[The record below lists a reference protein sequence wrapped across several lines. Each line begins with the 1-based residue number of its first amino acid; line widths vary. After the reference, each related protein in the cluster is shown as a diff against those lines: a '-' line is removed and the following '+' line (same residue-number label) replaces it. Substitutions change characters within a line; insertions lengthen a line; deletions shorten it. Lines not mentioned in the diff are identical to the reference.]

1 MNDMN
6 RQDVVEDIVEEIK
19 KVIIGKDYIIEKI
32 LMALLAKGHVLLED
46 IPGVGKTTLAL
57 AFSKV
62 FQLDYRRIQFTPDT
76 MPSDVIGFS
85 IYNKELGEFQ
95 YKQGAI
101 MANMVLADEINRTS
115 SKTQAA
121 LLEAMEEGNVTVDG
135 RTYEL
140 PPPFIV
146 IATQNPY
153 GSAGTQ
159 MLPESQ
165 LDRFLICLS
174 MGYPDKNSEVAIL
187 RERHAGQ
194 PLDTVSTF
202 TSKENLLLMQEEVN
216 KVQISEYIL
225 EYITE
230 LLHATRNNPYI
241 DLGVSPRGGVALTR
255 VAKARAY
262 LKHRSYVI
270 PEDIMYVFSDVCSH
284 RILLNLKARTEE
296 ITSSMVLKQ
305 IIEQTKIPRINL

>member
-1 MNDMN
+1 MN
-6 RQDVVEDIVEEIK
+6 RQDIVEDIVEEIK
-19 KVIIGKDYIIEKI
+19 KVIIGKDYIIEKV

-153 GSAGTQ
+153 GSTGTQ

-174 MGYPDKNSEVAIL
+174 MGYPDKNSEIAIL
-187 RERHAGQ
+187 RGRHAGQ

-216 KVQISEYIL
+216 KVQISDYIL

-230 LLHATRNNPYI
+230 LLLATRNNSYI

-262 LKHRSYVI
+262 LKQRSYVI
-270 PEDIMYVFSDVCSH
+270 PEDIMYVFSDVCNH

-296 ITSSMVLKQ
+296 ITPSMVLKQ

>member
-1 MNDMN
+1 MNN
-6 RQDVVEDIVEEIK
+6 GSGQEIIEEIK
-19 KVIIGKDYIIEKI
+19 KVIIGKDYIIEKV
-32 LMALLAKGHVLLED
+32 LMVLLAKGHVLLDD

-85 IYNKELGEFQ
+85 IYNKEVGEFQ

-121 LLEAMEEGNVTVDG
+121 LLEAMEEANITVDG
-135 RTYEL
+135 CTYEL
-140 PPPFIV
+140 PNPFIV

-165 LDRFLICLS
+165 LDRFLVCLS

-187 RERHAGQ
+187 RGRQAGQ
-194 PLDTVSTF
+194 PLDTLNTF
-202 TSKENLLLMQEEVN
+202 TSKKDLLLMQEEAN
-216 KVQISEYIL
+216 KVQISDYIL

-230 LLHATRNNPYI
+230 LLHATRNNSYI

-262 LKHRSYVI
+262 LKQRNYVI
-270 PEDIMYVFSDVCSH
+270 PEDIMYVFADVCGH
-284 RILLNLKARTEE
+284 RIMLNLKARTEE
-296 ITSSMVLKQ
+296 ITPGRVLKQ
-305 IIEQTKIPRINL
+305 IIEQTKIPHINL

>member
-1 MNDMN
+1 MNN
-6 RQDVVEDIVEEIK
+6 ISGQDIVEEIK
-19 KVIIGKDYIIEKI
+19 KAIIGKDFIIEKV

-85 IYNKELGEFQ
+85 IYNKEVGEFQ

-101 MANMVLADEINRTS
+101 MANLVLADEINRTS

-121 LLEAMEEGNVTVDG
+121 LLEAMEEANITVDG
-135 RTYEL
+135 CTYEL
-140 PPPFIV
+140 PNPFIV

-174 MGYPDKNSEVAIL
+174 MGYPDKNSEIAIL
-187 RERHAGQ
+187 RGRQAGQ
-194 PLDTVSTF
+194 PLDTVNTF
-202 TSKENLLLMQEEVN
+202 ASKKDLLFMQEEVN
-216 KVQISEYIL
+216 KVQISDYIL
-225 EYITE
+225 EYIAE
-230 LLHATRNNPYI
+230 LLHATRNNSYI

-262 LKHRSYVI
+262 LEKRNYVI
-270 PEDIMYVFSDVCSH
+270 PEDIMYIFSDVCGH
-284 RILLNLKARTEE
+284 RIMLNLKARTGE
-296 ITSSMVLKQ
+296 ITPAIVLKQ

>member
-1 MNDMN
+1 MNN
-6 RQDVVEDIVEEIK
+6 INGQDIVEEIK
-19 KVIIGKDYIIEKI
+19 KVIIGKDHIIEKV

-62 FQLDYRRIQFTPDT
+62 FQLNYRRIQFTPDT

-85 IYNKELGEFQ
+85 IYNKEVGEFQ

-121 LLEAMEEGNVTVDG
+121 LLEAMEEGNITVDG
-135 RTYEL
+135 CTYEL
-140 PPPFIV
+140 PHPFIV

-165 LDRFLICLS
+165 LDRFLVCLS
-174 MGYPDKNSEVAIL
+174 MGYPDKNSEIEIL
-187 RERHAGQ
+187 RGKQAGQ
-194 PLDTVSTF
+194 PLDIVNRF
-202 TSKENLLLMQEEVN
+202 ASKENLLLMQEEVMQ
-216 KVQISEYIL
+216 VQISDYIL

-241 DLGVSPRGGVALTR
+241 DLGVSPRGGVALLR

-262 LKHRSYVI
+262 LKQRNYVV
-270 PEDIMYVFSDVCSH
+270 PEDVMYVFSDVCCH
-284 RILLNLKARTEE
+284 RIMLNLKARTQEM
-296 ITSSMVLKQ
+296 TPSMVLKQ
-305 IIEQTKIPRINL
+305 IIEKTKVPHINL